1 MDGTIFNHALSH
13 HKTFLTDPHCE
24 MGPKQAWEGWKIH
37 QRKRLLGT
45 NPLRVELCPFTV
57 AGTHSLANQMMSLR
71 ILFPLSATTIF
82 FLIFG
87 GFNMFQPIPRIWSD
101 LACAGFAIPGK
112 DGQIIVKS
120 TSLSCVVAQTSSMTY
135 PTIVLNACLGCLIPM
150 SIASHLGCFRVQ
162 LLLAYI
168 YILYDSIYIYS

>member
-1 MDGTIFNHALSH
+1 MEPFSNHALSH

-45 NPLRVELCPFTV
+45 NPLRVELYPFTI
-57 AGTHSLANQMMSLR
+57 AGMHSLANPMMSLR
-71 ILFPLSATTIF
+71 ILFLLSTTTIF

-101 LACAGFAIPGK
+101 LACAGFVIPCK

-150 SIASHLGCFRVQ
+150 SIASHLGCFRVPTFIG
-162 LLLAYI
+162 LYI
-168 YILYDSIYIYS
+168 Y